1 MKYLTIIILIFLM
14 GCEKEY
20 NWEYVILNETSY
32 TITIK
37 GFDRIDLNDRRLTE
51 INGSAETIV
60 IQPFQKYEITR
71 ARGLHGDPLGVFE
84 NMGIDSVSII
94 FNIEK
99 ILIQQCDEPSL
110 TVCSNIIKNVTD
122 YDNEYKKEK
131 TGRSSGENEY
141 RFTYTITEEDYNN
154 AVPIEN

>member
-14 GCEKEY
+14 GCEKVY
-20 NWEYVILNETSY
+20 YWEYVILNKTSY

-37 GFDRIDLNDRRLTE
+37 GYDRIDLNYKRLTE

-60 IQPFQKYEITR
+60 IQPFQKYETTR
-71 ARGLHGDPLGVFE
+71 ARGLNGDPLGVFE
-84 NMGIDSVSII
+84 NMGIDSVNII
-94 FNIEK
+94 FNNEK

-110 TVCSNIIKNVTD
+110 TVCSNIIKNVAD
-122 YDNEYKKEK
+122 YDNEYTKEK

-141 RFTYTITEEDYNN
+141 RFTYTLTEEDYNN